1 MTMPAKT
8 VDISYEE
15 WMNPENGWS
24 LYRSFASKEA
34 AMWYLDR
41 TPDEDGRFYRYVNHP
56 TRHIIATRES
66 FAHRN

>member
-1 MTMPAKT
+1 
-8 VDISYEE
+8 
-15 WMNPENGWS
+15 MNPENGWS